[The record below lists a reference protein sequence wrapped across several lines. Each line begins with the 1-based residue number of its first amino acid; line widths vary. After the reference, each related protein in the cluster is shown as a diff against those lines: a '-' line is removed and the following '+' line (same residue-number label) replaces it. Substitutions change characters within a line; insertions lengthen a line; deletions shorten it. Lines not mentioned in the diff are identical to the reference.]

1 MLFKRCPRCRGD
13 LYREETIRDLEL
25 VCLQCGHRETL
36 RMRPPTLIRN
46 AGSARH
52 VEAGVR

>member
-1 MLFKRCPRCRGD
+1 MLFKRCTRCRGD
-13 LYREETIRDLEL
+13 LYCEETISDLEL

-36 RMRPPTLIRN
+36 RMRPPTLIRG

-52 VEAGVR
+52 VAADAR